1 MQGACGQEVQGK
13 QQGRQAGHLQGVQKH
28 AEQPMMD
35 AGVLSVE
42 DILAEDHLPQ
52 DPGRVPENVIE
63 VLASEDVL
71 SSTSIQNRFDKCT
84 DVLVTPGGRLSRS
97 QAKSVSQVGVLE
109 MLDLKTHFALFR
121 NFCKLL
127 TVSKRFL
134 SFIISSCR

>member
-1 MQGACGQEVQGK
+1 
-13 QQGRQAGHLQGVQKH
+13 
-28 AEQPMMD
+28 MMD
-35 AGVLSVE
+35 AVVLNVE
-42 DILAEDHLPQ
+42 DILAKDHLPQ

-84 DVLVTPGGRLSRS
+84 DVLLIPGGRLSRS